1 MAGPLDSSSF
11 NTSSS
16 SSNYQTGAGSAALT
30 GEDVKPL
37 SSFYSTA
44 LSPRCDSYE
53 SLATRIAYAMGYPMT
68 NVEVHPNAIFD
79 NISIACEFFAKYAG
93 YTEEYLVFNSDLY
106 EPGKGVRLDKL
117 FTITPDMRQC
127 YDTTKRK
134 LATTCP
140 PEDPVTET
148 KTVTGVKVTCSA
160 VLTSTDGVPLTST
173 EIICTEEKTT
183 SNVNADPYSG
193 SLARIL
199 AASLES
205 SDTDTGNNQIDDT
218 SVTETYDYNGDWSKI
233 LAASVIRESL
243 RQRIADLIAQQEPV
257 CQTLTAYVTGMEDRI
272 VTGTSTLTS
281 NQPILTGG
289 DLTPILS
296 ESTTYNFTT
305 ATTGTTGVTAVT
317 ASPLTSTVEIPVTA
331 ADGSVYTI
339 NPYDEYPPGATQYQ
353 TITSTTLT
361 SDTLQIPVTSIQTT
375 TECTPVTSLTD
386 DQLDALTATTAV
398 TATTATPV
406 TSTPITSTVTKTT
419 TGSVTLTGDDGTEVT
434 CITSVKIEPT
444 TETGTQTVCVTS
456 NTSEQVPVT
465 AADDDVSECLYNKM
479 YDYDINDY
487 RKVIDIWSFNQGT
500 HTGVNTLFT
509 LEQSLAQQTYFS
521 YAMGNY
527 GFDLVSWYA
536 VKEWLELREKLL
548 VTRPSIHFDFRT
560 QYMRLIP
567 EPRHKYFGV
576 VACYVELPVKDLVK
590 ELWVYKYALA
600 LTKLQVG
607 RTRSKFSNVPLI
619 GGGTVNSN
627 GDALLREGKE
637 EKDELE
643 KQMYEG
649 APGLGDAAPP
659 MFFVG

>member
-1 MAGPLDSSSF
+1 MAGTLDSSSF
-11 NTSSS
+11 NTSST

-53 SLATRIAYAMGYPMT
+53 TLATRIAYAMGYPMT

-106 EPGKGVRLDKL
+106 EPGKGVRMDKL

-148 KTVTGVKVTCSA
+148 ETVTGYKVTCTA
-160 VLTSTDGVPLTST
+160 VVTSTDGPALSST
-173 EIICTEEKTT
+173 EIICTENPVNTTPTNTDPYAGNLASIIAASFTNTNTGSTT
-183 SNVNADPYSG
+183 SD
-193 SLARIL
+193 
-199 AASLES
+199 
-205 SDTDTGNNQIDDT
+205 NQIQDT
-218 SVTETYDYNGDWSKI
+218 STTQEYDYVGDWSAI
-233 LAASVIRESL
+233 LTADMMRQSL

-257 CQTLTAYVTGMEDRI
+257 CETLTTVVTGMDNRI
-272 VTGTSTLTS
+272 VTGTTTLTS
-281 NQPILTGG
+281 SQPVYTGGSLAPILT
-289 DLTPILS
+289 
-296 ESTTYNFTT
+296 ESTKYSFTSS
-305 ATTGTTGVTAVT
+305 TTGTTGVSA
-317 ASPLTSTVEIPVTA
+317 TSTYTGPFTA
-331 ADGSVYTI
+331 EDGNVYSLD
-339 NPYDEYPPGATQYQ
+339 PYDVYPPGPTQFQ
-353 TITSTTLT
+353 TITSTTIT
-361 SDTLQIPVTSIQTT
+361 SDVLQVPYESIESTT
-375 TECTPVTSLTD
+375 TCTPVTSLTD
-386 DQLDALTATTAV
+386 EQLQALTGTT
-398 TATTATPV
+398 TTPPPPV
-406 TSTPITSTVTKTT
+406 VDLPTIDSDTTTTTKTT
-419 TGSVTLTGDDGTEVT
+419 TGTVTLEGEDGTEVT

-456 NTSEQVPVT
+456 NTTEQVPTT
-465 AADDDVSECLYNKM
+465 AAEEEVSECLYNKM
-479 YDYDINDY
+479 YDYDVNDY

-521 YAMGNY
+521 YSMGNY

-548 VTRPSIHFDFRT
+548 VTKPSIHWDFRT

-567 EPRHKYFGV
+567 EPRNKYYGV
-576 VACYVELPVKDLVK
+576 IACYVELPVKDLVK

-627 GDALLREGKE
+627 GDALLSEGKE

>member
-1 MAGPLDSSSF
+1 MAGTLDSSSF

-53 SLATRIAYAMGYPMT
+53 TLATRIAYAMGYPMT

-106 EPGKGVRLDKL
+106 EPGKGVRMDKL

-148 KTVTGVKVTCSA
+148 ETVTGYKVTCTA
-160 VLTSTDGVPLTST
+160 VVTSTDGPALSST
-173 EIICTEEKTT
+173 EIICTENKVDTT
-183 SNVNADPYSG
+183 STNTDPYAG
-193 SLARIL
+193 NLASII
-199 AASLES
+199 AASFNNTNTGS
-205 SDTDTGNNQIDDT
+205 TTSDNQIQDT
-218 SVTETYDYNGDWSKI
+218 STTQEYDYVGDWSAI
-233 LAASVIRESL
+233 LTADMMRQSL

-257 CQTLTAYVTGMEDRI
+257 CQTLTAVVTGMDNRI
-272 VTGTSTLTS
+272 VTGTTTLTS
-281 NQPILTGG
+281 SQPVYTGGSLAPILT
-289 DLTPILS
+289 
-296 ESTTYNFTT
+296 ESTNYNFTSS
-305 ATTGTTGVTAVT
+305 TTGTTGVSA
-317 ASPLTSTVEIPVTA
+317 TSTYTGPFTA
-331 ADGSVYTI
+331 EDGNVYSLD
-339 NPYDEYPPGATQYQ
+339 PYDIYPPGPTQFQ
-353 TITSTTLT
+353 TITSTTIT
-361 SDTLQIPVTSIQTT
+361 SDVLQVPYESIESTT
-375 TECTPVTSLTD
+375 TCTPVTSLTD
-386 DQLDALTATTAV
+386 EQLQALTGTT
-398 TATTATPV
+398 TTPPTPV
-406 TSTPITSTVTKTT
+406 VDLPTIDTDTTTTTKTT
-419 TGSVTLTGDDGTEVT
+419 TGTVTLEGEDGTEVT

-456 NTSEQVPVT
+456 NTTEQVPTT
-465 AADDDVSECLYNKM
+465 AAEEEISECLYNKM

-487 RKVIDIWSFNQGT
+487 RKVIDIWSFTQGT

-548 VTRPSIHFDFRT
+548 VTKPSIHWDFRT

-567 EPRHKYFGV
+567 EPRNKYYGV
-576 VACYVELPVKDLVK
+576 IACYVELPVKDLVK

>member
-1 MAGPLDSSSF
+1 MVGPLDSSSF
-11 NTSSS
+11 S
-16 SSNYQTGAGSAALT
+16 SSNNYGTGSGSQSLT

-44 LSPRCDSYE
+44 LSPRCTSYE
-53 SLATRIAYAMGYPMT
+53 TLATRIAYAMGYPMT

-93 YTEEYLVFNSDLY
+93 YTEEYLVFDSDLY
-106 EPGKGVRLDKL
+106 EPGKGVRMDKL
-117 FTITPDMRQC
+117 FTVTPDMREC
-127 YDTTKRK
+127 YSSAKRK

-148 KTVTGVKVTCSA
+148 ETVTGYKVTCSA
-160 VLTSTDGVPLTST
+160 VVTSSDAPALTST
-173 EIICTEEKTT
+173 EIICVEETPPT
-183 SNVNADPYSG
+183 PPSMGTG
-193 SLARIL
+193 SLAEIL
-199 AASLES
+199 AASFEKDKS
-205 SDTDTGNNQIDDT
+205 SENTTPPIDDT
-218 SVTETYDYNGDWSKI
+218 SVTEYYDYSGDWTQI

-243 RQRIADLIAQQEPV
+243 RQRIADLIAAQEPV
-257 CQTLTAYVTGMEDRI
+257 CTTLTAYVTGTGDRI
-272 VTGTSTLTS
+272 VTGSSTLTS
-281 NQPILTGG
+281 TQPIITGG
-289 DLTPILS
+289 SLAPILS
-296 ESTTYNFTT
+296 ESTVYNFTT
-305 ATTGTTGVTAVT
+305 STTGTTGVTATSNTMYT
-317 ASPLTSTVEIPVTA
+317 AETGE
-331 ADGSVYTI
+331 YTD
-339 NPYDEYPPGATQYQ
+339 NPYDEKPPGPVQYQ
-353 TITSTTLT
+353 TLTSTTIT
-361 SDTLQIPVTSIQTT
+361 SDTLHIPVENIQTT
-375 TECTPVTSLTD
+375 TVCTPVTSLTQ
-386 DQLDALTATTAV
+386 DQLHALTAT
-398 TATTATPV
+398 
-406 TSTPITSTVTKTT
+406 STPTTETVQDPVIISDPTTTTVTKTT
-419 TGSVTLTGDDGTEVT
+419 TGTTTLTGEDGTTVE
-434 CITSVKIEPT
+434 CITSVTVEPQT
-444 TETGTQTVCVTS
+444 KTGTETQCVTS
-456 NTSEQVPVT
+456 VVSEQKPVDST
-465 AADDDVSECLYNKM
+465 QDTEETCLYNKS

-487 RKVIDIWSFNQGT
+487 RKVIDIWSFTQGT

-548 VTRPSIHFDFRT
+548 VTKPSIHFDFRT

-567 EPRHKYFGV
+567 EPRHRYYGV

-627 GDALLREGKE
+627 GDALLQEGKE
-637 EKDELE
+637 EKEELE

>member
-11 NTSSS
+11 NSSS
-16 SSNYQTGAGSAALT
+16 SSNYQTGTGSAALT

-53 SLATRIAYAMGYPMT
+53 TLATRIAYAMGYPMT

-93 YTEEYLVFNSDLY
+93 YTEEYVVFNSDLY
-106 EPGKGVRLDKL
+106 EPGKGVRMDKL

-148 KTVTGVKVTCSA
+148 ETVTGYKVTCTA
-160 VLTSTDGVPLTST
+160 VVTSTDGPALSSTEVICAEEKPKTITST
-173 EIICTEEKTT
+173 
-183 SNVNADPYSG
+183 NPYDG
-193 SLARIL
+193 SLARVL
-199 AASLES
+199 AAAMEAQSQSLVQ
-205 SDTDTGNNQIDDT
+205 TDTQIEDT
-218 SVTETYDYNGDWSKI
+218 STTEMYDYGGDWTKV
-233 LAASVIRESL
+233 LAASVVRESL
-243 RQRIADLIAQQEPV
+243 RQRIADLIADQEPV

-272 VTGTSTLTS
+272 VTNTTTLTS
-281 NQPILTGG
+281 RQPITNPG
-289 DLTPILS
+289 DGLLAPILAQ
-296 ESTTYNFTT
+296 STEFTFTT
-305 ATTGTTGVTAVT
+305 GTGTTGVSARYIG
-317 ASPLTSTVEIPVTA
+317 PYIGE
-331 ADGSVYTI
+331 DGRTYSI
-339 NPYDEYPPGATQYQ
+339 DPYDEYPPYPTQYE
-353 TITSTTLT
+353 TITSTVLT
-361 SDTLQIPVTSIQTT
+361 SDTLQVPVTSIQTT
-375 TECTPVTSLTD
+375 TECTPVTALTD
-386 DQLDALTATTAV
+386 EQLHSLTATNTD
-398 TATTATPV
+398 TTTSDDDTP
-406 TSTPITSTVTKTT
+406 TTIDPTTDTPISKETSGT
-419 TGSVTLTGDDGTEVT
+419 VTLTGADGTEVT

-456 NTSEQVPVT
+456 NTSEQVPIDK
-465 AADDDVSECLYNKM
+465 ADEEASECLYNKM

-548 VTRPSIHFDFRT
+548 VTKPSIHFDFRT

-576 VACYVELPVKDLVK
+576 IACYVELPVKDLVK

>member
-16 SSNYQTGAGSAALT
+16 TSNYQTGAGSAALT

-53 SLATRIAYAMGYPMT
+53 TLATRIAYAMGYPMT

-93 YTEEYLVFNSDLY
+93 YTEEYVVFNSDMY
-106 EPGKGVRLDKL
+106 EPGKGVRMDKL

-148 KTVTGVKVTCSA
+148 ETVTGYKVTCTA
-160 VLTSTDGVPLTST
+160 VVTSTDGPALSST
-173 EIICTEEKTT
+173 EIICTEGKASTTPTNTDPYAGNLASVIAASFNKTSTESNT
-183 SNVNADPYSG
+183 SENQIEDTSTTQTYDYSG
-193 SLARIL
+193 SLAGIL
-199 AASLES
+199 TN
-205 SDTDTGNNQIDDT
+205 DVMKQ
-218 SVTETYDYNGDWSKI
+218 
-233 LAASVIRESL
+233 SL
-243 RQRIADLIAQQEPV
+243 RQRISDLIAQQEPV
-257 CQTLTAYVTGMEDRI
+257 CQTLTAVVTGMDDRI
-272 VTGTSTLTS
+272 VTGTTTLTS
-281 NQPILTGG
+281 TQPVYTGG
-289 DLTPILS
+289 SLAPIIA
-296 ESTTYNFTT
+296 ESTTYNFSTT
-305 ATTGTTGVTAVT
+305 STGTTGVSA
-317 ASPLTSTVEIPVTA
+317 TSTYTGPFTA
-331 ADGSVYTI
+331 DDGNVYSL
-339 NPYDEYPPGATQYQ
+339 NPYDNYPPGPTVYQ
-353 TITSTTLT
+353 TVTSTAIT
-361 SDTLQIPVTSIQTT
+361 SDTLQVPYESIETT
-375 TECTPVTSLTD
+375 RVCTPVTSLTD
-386 DQLDALTATTAV
+386 EQLHALTGTVTTPTTAAV
-398 TATTATPV
+398 DSPATDSNTNTT
-406 TSTPITSTVTKTT
+406 TSQTITGTVTLD
-419 TGSVTLTGDDGTEVT
+419 GEDGTQVT
-434 CITSVKIEPT
+434 CITSIKIEPT

-456 NTSEQVPVT
+456 NTAEQVPVSAT
-465 AADDDVSECLYNKM
+465 DDDVSECLYNKM

-548 VTRPSIHFDFRT
+548 VTRPSIHWDFRT

>member
-1 MAGPLDSSSF
+1 MVGPLNSENFGSDS
-11 NTSSS
+11 TY
-16 SSNYQTGAGSAALT
+16 SNGSDSLT
-30 GEDVKPL
+30 GEEVKPL

-44 LSPRCDSYE
+44 LSPRCTSYE

-93 YTEEYLVFNSDLY
+93 YTEEYVVFNSDMY
-106 EPGKGVRLDKL
+106 EPGKGVRMDRL
-117 FTITPDMRQC
+117 FTVTPDMREC

-140 PEDPVTET
+140 PEDKTT
-148 KTVTGVKVTCSA
+148 DTDTVTGYKVTCSA
-160 VLTSTDGVPLTST
+160 VLTSTEGTPLTST
-173 EIICTEEKTT
+173 EVICVEQPTDTPHNNQT
-183 SNVNADPYSG
+183 GG
-193 SLARIL
+193 SLAKIL
-199 AASLES
+199 AASLERS
-205 SDTDTGNNQIDDT
+205 STTKSTDSTTQIDDT
-218 SVTETYDYNGDWSKI
+218 SETDYYDYGGDWSKI
-233 LAASVIRESL
+233 LSASVIRESL
-243 RQRIADLIAQQEPV
+243 RQRIADLIAEQEPI
-257 CQTLTAYVTGMEDRI
+257 CRTLTAHVTGMEDRI
-272 VTGTSTLTS
+272 VTGTTTLTS
-281 NQPILTGG
+281 TQPISNPADGL
-289 DLTPILS
+289 LAPILGN
-296 ESTTYNFTT
+296 STIYNFTT
-305 ATTGTTGVTAVT
+305 GTTGTTGVTATNTT
-317 ASPLTSTVEIPVTA
+317 APFVGE
-331 ADGSVYTI
+331 DGKTYSLD
-339 NPYDEYPPGATQYQ
+339 PYDDYPPGPVQYQ
-353 TITSTTLT
+353 TITSTQLT
-361 SDTLQIPVTSIQTT
+361 SDVVEVPVTSVIET
-375 TECTPVTSLTD
+375 TECTPVTSLTEE
-386 DQLDALTATTAV
+386 QLHALTATYKTQ
-398 TATTATPV
+398 TETP
-406 TSTPITSTVTKTT
+406 TEPIAQPGENTVTKTT
-419 TGSVTLTGDDGTEVT
+419 TGSTTLTGDDGTTVD
-434 CITSVKIEPT
+434 CITSIKIEPT

-456 NTSEQVPVT
+456 NTTEQAPIT
-465 AADDDVSECLYNKM
+465 STEDVSKCLYNKM

-548 VTRPSIHFDFRT
+548 VTKPSIHFDHRT

-567 EPRHKYFGV
+567 EPKNKYYGV
-576 VACYVELPVKDLVK
+576 IGCYVELPVKDLVK